1 MSGQNPDV
9 QMEVARLKRGR
20 DPRYREQAE
29 RFQVLAKMETEL
41 RVQARLLELADE
53 YQRLAGA
60 KIIKQQG

>member
-9 QMEVARLKRGR
+9 QMEVARLKRDR
-20 DPRYREQAE
+20 APRYREQAE

-53 YQRLAGA
+53 YQRLADA
-60 KIIKQQG
+60 KIIKQPG

>member
-1 MSGQNPDV
+1 
-9 QMEVARLKRGR
+9 VAEPLAT
-20 DPRYREQAE
+20 REQAE

-60 KIIKQQG
+60 KIIKPQG